1 MSEELPEPL
10 TPADCD
16 LRDFPFMPLDVV
28 RLRDSD
34 LAGHENPEVFRTAV
48 LSWCVSWHQ
57 VPAGSLPDDDT
68 KLARLFGFGRD
79 LDGWKAVRHSL
90 GGLYGW
96 IRCSDGRLY
105 HPIVA
110 EKAAEA
116 WDRRKR
122 NKSRTRAA
130 TEARRGNR
138 DDERNVERDER
149 RNEDRNDPSDDR
161 SDVAVTVHQGQD
173 RTGQRDRTQKT
184 GQHSTATAARRN
196 EDRNEDREQVGFK
209 VDQSDPALIVIQ
221 AFDQARVDAYGPT
234 RARPNP
240 HAADLVH
247 ARRWVAAGH
256 DPQAL
261 YGLFLARQQA
271 RAAKGKDP
279 IESLGFLEAAVAE
292 LAGVA
297 APQGTVTSA
306 AIRFMSPDAELR
318 ARKDWFNR
326 EREAANARGD
336 APPTDLARFG
346 LWYDAHNGQ
355 QIRLMA
361 GDRPP
366 IPPVAPREAAG

>member
-1 MSEELPEPL
+1 MSEELPAPL
-10 TPADCD
+10 TPPDCD

-184 GQHSTATAARRN
+184 GQHSTATAARRD

-221 AFDQARVDAYGPT
+221 AFDQALVDVWGPE
-234 RARPNP
+234 RRRPFP
-240 HAADLVH
+240 VGSDIVY
-247 ARRWVAAGH
+247 ARRWFAAGYKPE
-256 DPQAL
+256 DL
-261 YGLFLARQQA
+261 YRLFLARQQA
-271 RAAKGKDP
+271 RKAKDRDP
-279 IESLGFLEAAVAE
+279 IGSLAFLENAVTELGGASTAPAA
-292 LAGVA
+292 AGQAQV
-297 APQGTVTSA
+297 
-306 AIRFMSPDAELR
+306 RFLSPEAELR

-326 EREAANARGD
+326 
-336 APPTDLARFG
+336 DLAAHKATGSPMGEVQSYGMAWDR
-346 LWYDAHNGQ
+346 DANQ
-355 QIRLMA
+355 FRLAA

-366 IPPVAPREAAG
+366 IPAAAPREAAG